1 MQAPNQE
8 THESANP
15 GGYSHLS
22 RDKTKRHKWE
32 QQRAN
37 QRQSERPIDND
48 PSRGMTLIKNA
59 SESVSDAAA
68 PSSEDGEHREIKGI
82 SLAKPTEPKTHKGHA
97 SRPAESSHG

>member
-1 MQAPNQE
+1 
-8 THESANP
+8 
-15 GGYSHLS
+15 
-22 RDKTKRHKWE
+22 
-32 QQRAN
+32 
-37 QRQSERPIDND
+37 
-48 PSRGMTLIKNA
+48 MTLIKNA